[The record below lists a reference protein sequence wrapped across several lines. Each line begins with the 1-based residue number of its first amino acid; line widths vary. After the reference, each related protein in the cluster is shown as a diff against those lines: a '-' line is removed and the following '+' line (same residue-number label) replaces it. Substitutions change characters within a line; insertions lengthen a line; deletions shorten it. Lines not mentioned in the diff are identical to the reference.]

1 MNVVTFF
8 QSQIR
13 FSKTNQKTQ
22 IYRLFAPLHSR
33 APSSLSPRWVSQ
45 SHSSRIWSISYVAI
59 VTLRFAWNCVF
70 KFQLAGFVA
79 MDLTWV
85 YLVPRL
91 SFPCLFVTELVNW
104 TFFFHHWCLL
114 RVAFFMFIRC
124 WAFSET
130 WLFSPGLWEWKRKKK
145 RITSHTATGRFFF

>member
-45 SHSSRIWSISYVAI
+45 SHSSRICLICYVAFVCDCCFYI
-59 VTLRFAWNCVF
+59 LQQWLKRWPQNAAMIR
-70 KFQLAGFVA
+70 LAGEGNWSRQFQVVALFRVSPFPYTIFNYAVVVTNMRFWPYLCGSVAGMVPEAFIYIYRFVSF
-79 MDLTWV
+79 
-85 YLVPRL
+85 YLW
-91 SFPCLFVTELVNW
+91 SFM
-104 TFFFHHWCLL
+104 
-114 RVAFFMFIRC
+114 A
-124 WAFSET
+124 
-130 WLFSPGLWEWKRKKK
+130 
-145 RITSHTATGRFFF
+145 